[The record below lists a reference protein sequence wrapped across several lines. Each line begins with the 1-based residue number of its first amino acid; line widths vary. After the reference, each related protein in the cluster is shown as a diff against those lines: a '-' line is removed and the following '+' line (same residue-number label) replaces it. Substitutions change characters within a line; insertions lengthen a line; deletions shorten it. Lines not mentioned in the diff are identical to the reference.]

1 MFVGAAEQHKG
12 DTIWCVAARDNN
24 LASLLERE
32 GFVLVR
38 GGNTL
43 TALFLAPQGAP
54 VLLLGDGSRQVGHL
68 SEEELAIIDRN
79 QLRTI

>member
-1 MFVGAAEQHKG
+1 MSTKRRLHLQLVAFFLFFPLMFVGAAEQHKG

-24 LASLLERE
+24 LASLLEKE

-54 VLLLGDGSRQVGHL
+54 VLLLGDG
-68 SEEELAIIDRN
+68 
-79 QLRTI
+79 